1 MALKEKPAPTE
12 VKATEVEPAAETAI
26 VAPSDETT
34 GKLNELQEK
43 TKAGF
48 GKVKNDM
55 KNMQEEFEA
64 KLADANLNEKVTSLE
79 TALAEMKQQSAVSA
93 GETKASAS
101 NEDLD
106 ALKAEVVAAQAPIQE
121 KLAKLEAELEKV
133 KTTPA
138 PAPLQKENP
147 EDKEEIKSQANDL
160 IALREHV
167 TSAQTELD
175 DKITKTM
182 T

>member
-1 MALKEKPAPTE
+1 MALKEKPAP
-12 VKATEVEPAAETAI
+12 TEVEPAAETAI
-26 VAPSDETT
+26 VAPSDEAT

-48 GKVKNDM
+48 GKVKNDI

-64 KLADANLNEKVTSLE
+64 KLADADLNEKVTSLE

-133 KTTPA
+133 KTYPA
-138 PAPLQKENP
+138 PAPLQKEHP
-147 EDKEEIKSQANDL
+147 EDKEDIKSQANDL

-167 TSAQTELD
+167 SSAQTELD